1 MGKKIIKLEDEFIK
15 TFFSKRINKVYTFME
30 FLKTTLENLEVK
42 RIVIHKNVKNQ
53 DLINFFIKSLSWKKD
68 ILKF

>member
-1 MGKKIIKLEDEFIK
+1 
-15 TFFSKRINKVYTFME
+15 ME

-53 DLINFFIKSLSWKKD
+53 DLINFFIKSLS
-68 ILKF
+68 